1 MLTLKRFEALTDSY
15 GAEPERWPDD
25 VRADAEALLRV
36 SPEAQQLLAEARELD
51 EGIDAARKRA
61 DAASWTP
68 SEEAAA
74 LARLRAG
81 VAARLARSAGQE
93 TAARRLA
100 SRGTAGGG
108 VQAEDAL
115 SRSAASDGSTAR
127 GTAVGGAAIGWAP
140 WLRRWMLPV
149 AQWSSSA
156 RLAGMAAAGGFLI
169 AVGLFLGS
177 MDATRP
183 APQVDVLAMLQ
194 PNPLPFLADQ

>member
-1 MLTLKRFEALTDSY
+1 MLTLKRFKALTDSY
-15 GAEPERWPDD
+15 GAEPQRWPDD

-36 SPEAQQLLAEARELD
+36 SPEAQRLLAEARELD
-51 EGIDAARKRA
+51 EGITAARERV
-61 DAASWTP
+61 DAASWMP
-68 SEEAAA
+68 DEEAAA

-93 TAARRLA
+93 TMGQVVSVRGAGWRR
-100 SRGTAGGG
+100 
-108 VQAEDAL
+108 
-115 SRSAASDGSTAR
+115 
-127 GTAVGGAAIGWAP
+127 

-149 AQWSSSA
+149 AQWPSSA